1 MVDFLK
7 HTWFYF
13 LFSSLILV
21 PGIFSL
27 LKFGLKPSID
37 FVGGSRW
44 EIVFLEEKV
53 EKQKLDQFLSEKA
66 AADFLGSESGSS
78 PNSYLIRLKPIDE
91 SFKGKLSDLLTND
104 LGKFREERFEV
115 VGPAMSGELLRKTAA
130 GVILAA
136 VLILF
141 YVAYRFKDK
150 IFGISAILAMLHDSL
165 VILGIFSIL
174 GHFLQVEVDL
184 LFVTAFLTILSFS
197 VHDTIVVFDR
207 IREQE
212 ARNPKMPIREL
223 ANLAINQTM
232 TRSFNNSLTIL
243 LMLGALIV
251 FGGETTRW
259 FAAALFIG
267 TISGTYSSPFTAIPI
282 LVLWQENLSKK

>member
-7 HTWFYF
+7 HARLYF
-13 LFSSLILV
+13 LISSLVLV

-27 LKFGLKPSID
+27 VKFGLKPSID
-37 FVGGSRW
+37 FIGGGRW
-44 EIVFLEEKV
+44 EIVFLEGKV
-53 EKQKLDQFLSEKA
+53 EKQKLNQFLSEKA
-66 AADFLGSESGSS
+66 GTDFLGSELDSS
-78 PNSYLIRLKPIDE
+78 TSSYLIKLAPINQSRKAE
-91 SFKGKLSDLLTND
+91 LSSLLVSN

-115 VGPAMSGELLRKTAA
+115 VGPTISGELLRKTAV

-150 IFGISAILAMLHDSL
+150 VFGISAILAMLHDSL
-165 VILGIFSIL
+165 VMLGIFSML

-184 LFVTAFLTILSFS
+184 LFVTALLTILSFS

-207 IREQE
+207 IREQG

-232 TRSFNNSLTIL
+232 TRSINNSLTIL

-259 FAAALFIG
+259 FVVALFIG

-282 LVLWQENLSKK
+282 LVLWQEKLSKK